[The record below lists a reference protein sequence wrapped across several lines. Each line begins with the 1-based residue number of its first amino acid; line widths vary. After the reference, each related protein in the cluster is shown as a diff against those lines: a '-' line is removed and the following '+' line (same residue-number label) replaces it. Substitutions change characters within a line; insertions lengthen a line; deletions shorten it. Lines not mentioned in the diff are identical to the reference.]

1 MGSAVMELQPMR
13 QRAER
18 SDKGEVRMRP
28 RDAEALAWLSQMYG
42 APLDVLATVL
52 GTTERAAR
60 EVARR
65 WRTAGWAEQARVD
78 AGPAWVWPTP
88 TTARQM
94 LGWQVGTWRPSP
106 TMAAHM
112 RAVAEVRLALAGTDL
127 TTWVGERQIAHLAHG
142 YKQAGQK
149 LGHLPDGVWL
159 RGGTDESDNV
169 LIEVEL
175 TAKHPSRTADLI
187 HEGLEA
193 AGKQGASEV
202 WYIAGS
208 GHVRGVVERAAG
220 ALRGRTN
227 EQWLRKLRV
236 LDLEHVIEGRTGRE
250 Q

>member
-1 MGSAVMELQPMR
+1 MRSEVMEQPTR
-13 QRAER
+13 KRAER

-28 RDAEALAWLSQMYG
+28 RDAEALAWLAQMYG

-52 GTTERAAR
+52 GTTERGAR
-60 EVARR
+60 EVVRR
-65 WRTAGWAEQARVD
+65 WRNAGWAEQARVD

-106 TMAAHM
+106 TMAAHV

-127 TTWVGERQIAHLAHG
+127 EAWLSERHIAHLAHG
-142 YKQAGQK
+142 YKQAGEK
-149 LGHLPDGVWL
+149 LAHLPDGVWL

-169 LIEVEL
+169 LVEVEL
-175 TAKHPSRTADLI
+175 TAKHPKRT
-187 HEGLEA
+187 EA
-193 AGKQGASEV
+193 ILQEVLTAASERGAREV

-220 ALRGRTN
+220 ALRQRTN
-227 EQWLRKLRV
+227 EQWVRKLRV
-236 LDLEHVIEGRTGRE
+236 MDLGAVIEGREGRD